1 MSIGLLARPLTSCAG
16 PTATRGS
23 VRLDYVRYSSFIITS
38 IVVLGKPASW
48 ALSRKLPI
56 RPCIGHSTATLI
68 IVSTF
73 QLGSQEHR
81 EDKGVIQSHRA
92 SLRLEQDLNPGLTSV
107 MALKSAASSKGAGRA
122 GGLSECLFSQSRLTG
137 QVQGAAGVRGHGCST
152 HLVFPTGVSLL
163 IACSVLPQLMLLP
176 RHTAFLHFPL
186 GRFKDSVP
194 AGRHLP
200 HPRGSSAEREGWR
213 GEASLAKDHTQVLNP
228 KPSTDAANA
237 PPQASL

>member
-23 VRLDYVRYSSFIITS
+23 ARLDYVRYSSFIITS

-81 EDKGVIQSHRA
+81 EDKGVIKA
-92 SLRLEQDLNPGLTSV
+92 TEPV
-107 MALKSAASSKGAGRA
+107 
-122 GGLSECLFSQSRLTG
+122 C
-137 QVQGAAGVRGHGCST
+137 V
-152 HLVFPTGVSLL
+152 
-163 IACSVLPQLMLLP
+163 
-176 RHTAFLHFPL
+176 
-186 GRFKDSVP
+186 
-194 AGRHLP
+194 
-200 HPRGSSAEREGWR
+200 
-213 GEASLAKDHTQVLNP
+213 
-228 KPSTDAANA
+228 
-237 PPQASL
+237 